1 MKQTYR
7 SLLASAILSCL
18 TALPVQ
24 AATGDTSDTVTTYPA
39 EFFISAQPYS
49 AFDMLALVPGYSF
62 TEMKTDVR
70 GFASAAG
77 NVLIDGIRPASKH
90 ETLETLLRRI
100 PASSVKQI
108 ELIRPGTPGIDMQGQ
123 TLLANVV
130 RERNVQTRG
139 STEVGSGFYKR
150 GLSSPRIA
158 GEFSRQS
165 DENRLEISAARYR
178 TVDDEH
184 GLGSRPRVS
193 PTGEILRD
201 TDYVQDEGDRAT
213 EFAAAYEQQLA
224 GGKLRVNGS
233 HKRDRFHADIQ
244 EDRFYPDRNTE
255 NVTQAFRTLD
265 SELGLHYD
273 RSFAQSSQFELFGI
287 HRLTEETGGESSVEN
302 SDMTL
307 SSKRSKAT
315 ESILRAIVR
324 RNGDVISIEGG
335 VEGALN
341 VLDSHS
347 GLRENDVE
355 VPLPAANVRVEER
368 RGEAFATAIWRMAP
382 QWSLEAGSRFESSR
396 LSQSGD
402 SNLSK
407 NFFFAKPR
415 ALLSWSLNPDNRLRL
430 LVERRVGQ
438 LKFSDFVSSTS
449 LSTNQVIAGNPN
461 LEPDQTWRTEL
472 TWERHFMGS
481 GALVMSARHEQISD
495 LIDRIP
501 VGNVDLYDG
510 VGNIGDG
517 TRNELEINLN
527 LPLQGIGLP
536 TGLLRATAL
545 WRDGEAT
552 DPATGKHR
560 TISGDKPFEAAL
572 HFSHDLTRWNTR
584 WGIDLTFAEKEREFH
599 FDEIRT
605 DRVGTELDLFAEY
618 QPRPDWNIR
627 FYANNL
633 LDRHTERERRVY
645 DGLRGLVPLGFIET
659 RSLQLGPYVGL
670 TVRKSF
676 GG

>member
-1 MKQTYR
+1 MKQTH
-7 SLLASAILSCL
+7 LLLLVSAMLACL
-18 TALPVQ
+18 GALPVR
-24 AATGDTSDTVTTYPA
+24 AGTDEASNTVTTYPA
-39 EFFISAQPYS
+39 GFFVSAQPYS

-62 TEMKTDVR
+62 AEMKSNVR

-100 PASSVKQI
+100 PARSVKQI
-108 ELIRPGTPGIDMQGQ
+108 ELVRPGTPGIDMQGQ
-123 TLLANVV
+123 TLLANVI
-130 RERNVQTRG
+130 RERTTQTRG
-139 STEVGSGFYKR
+139 STEMGSSYYER

-158 GEFSRQS
+158 GEFSRQA
-165 DENRLEISAARYR
+165 DEYRLEFSAARYR

-184 GLGSRPRVS
+184 GLGSRPRVA

-201 TDYVQDEGDRAT
+201 SRYVQDEGDRAT
-213 EFAAAYEQQLA
+213 EFAAAYERQLG
-224 GGKLRVNGS
+224 GGKLHLNGS
-233 HKRDRFHADIQ
+233 HKRNRFRADIR
-244 EDRFYPDRNTE
+244 EDRFYPDLNTG
-255 NVTQAFRTLD
+255 NVTQAKLTSD

-273 RSFAQSSQFELFGI
+273 RPFARSLQFELFGI
-287 HRLTEETGGESSVEN
+287 HRRTDEDGGESSVEN
-302 SDMTL
+302 NDITR
-307 SSKRSKAT
+307 SSERSKAA
-315 ESILRAIVR
+315 ESILRALVR
-324 RNGDVISIEGG
+324 RNGDTISLEVGA
-335 VEGALN
+335 ESALN

-368 RGEAFATAIWRMAP
+368 RGEVFATAMWRMAP
-382 QWSLEAGSRFESSR
+382 GWSLEAGSRFESSR

-407 NFFFAKPR
+407 DFFFAKPR
-415 ALLSWSLNPDNRLRL
+415 ALLSWSLDADNRLRL

-449 LSTNQVIAGNPN
+449 LSTNQVTAGNPN

-481 GALVMSARHEQISD
+481 GALVLSARHERISD

-501 VGNVDLYDG
+501 VGNIELYDG
-510 VGNIGDG
+510 VGNIGNG
-517 TRNELEINLN
+517 TRNEVEINLS
-527 LPLQGIGLP
+527 LPLEGIGLQ

-545 WRDGEAT
+545 WRDSQAT
-552 DPATGKHR
+552 DPATGRHR
-560 TISGDKPFEAAL
+560 SISGDEPFEAAL

-584 WGIDLTFAEKEREFH
+584 WGVDVKFAEKEPEFH
-599 FDEIRT
+599 FDEVRT
-605 DRVGTELDLFAEY
+605 DRLGTELDLFAEY

-627 FYANNL
+627 FYINNL
-633 LDRHTERERRVY
+633 ANRRAERERRVY
-645 DGLRGLVPLGFIET
+645 GGLRGTAPPSFIET
-659 RSLQLGPYVGL
+659 RSLQLGTYFGL

-676 GG
+676 GN